1 MKVVDPRV
9 GKDGNIRTRDSSE
22 YIQAIDLSIREIL
35 YPCIDGFT
43 FEDAYL
49 QEGNGKISKG
59 FEVGLVKG
67 MVVVIEVTFIA
78 AMFPE
83 DLVKGKHSYT

>member
-1 MKVVDPRV
+1 M
-9 GKDGNIRTRDSSE
+9 GKNGNIRTRDSSE

-43 FEDAYL
+43 FKDAYL
-49 QEGNGKISKG
+49 QEGNGKISKR

-67 MVVVIEVTFIA
+67 MVVVIEVTFVA

-83 DLVKGKHSYT
+83 DLVEGKHLYT

>member
-1 MKVVDPRV
+1 MKVVDSGV
-9 GKDGNIRTRDSSE
+9 GKDRNIRTWDSSE
-22 YIQAIDLSIREIL
+22 YVQAIDLSTREIL
-35 YPCIDGFT
+35 YPCIDGFP

-49 QEGNGKISKG
+49 QEGNGKVSKG

-67 MVVVIEVTFIA
+67 MVVVIEIAFVA

-83 DLVKGKHSYT
+83 DLVKSKHSYT